1 MKKMVLLAA
10 LVALAALMLA
20 AAPALADDHDRNR
33 GDHDRNHD
41 NHDNRNH
48 DNHDNHDFGDFLD
61 EFCEDLDGNLICDL
75 DEFCEDFDGDFFCD
89 DEEDEDN
96 LFDGFGDGL
105 FQTSDQQAESG
116 DVDPSFLVTGGGAN
130 SNQCVGAQGVAN
142 AGNAQIELNILN
154 VGGEIDDFELE
165 DLESSLIVDPTNTT
179 TCDQQVNQ
187 SATAYGGG
195 GGGYYYY

>member
-41 NHDNRNH
+41 NHDNR
-48 DNHDNHDFGDFLD
+48 DFGDFLD

-89 DEEDEDN
+89 DEEDEEN

-116 DVDPSFLVTGGGAN
+116 DVDQSFLVTGGGAN
-130 SNQCVGAQGVAN
+130 SKQCVGVQGVAN
-142 AGNAQIELNILN
+142 TGNAQIELNILN

-165 DLESSLIVDPTNTT
+165 DLESSLTVDPTNTT

-195 GGGYYYY
+195 GGGYY

>member
-20 AAPALADDHDRNR
+20 AAPALADDHDGNR

-48 DNHDNHDFGDFLD
+48 DNHDNHDNRDNRDFGDFLD
-61 EFCEDLDGNLICDL
+61 EFCEDFDGNLICDF

-89 DEEDEDN
+89 DEEEEEN

-105 FQTSDQQAESG
+105 IQTSDQQAESG
-116 DVDPSFLVTGGGAN
+116 DVDQSFLVTGGGAN
-130 SNQCVGAQGVAN
+130 SNQCAGVQGVAN
-142 AGNAQIELNILN
+142 TGNAQIELNILN
-154 VGGEIDDFELE
+154 LGGEIDDFELE
-165 DLESSLIVDPTNTT
+165 DLE
-179 TCDQQVNQ
+179 
-187 SATAYGGG
+187 
-195 GGGYYYY
+195 

>member
-20 AAPALADDHDRNR
+20 AAPALADDHA
-33 GDHDRNHD
+33 
-41 NHDNRNH
+41 RNH
-48 DNHDNHDFGDFLD
+48 DNHDNHDNRDLGDFLDEFCEDSDGDFICDFD

-96 LFDGFGDGL
+96 LFDGFGNGL

-116 DVDPSFLVTGGGAN
+116 DVDQSFLVTGGGAN
-130 SNQCVGAQGVAN
+130 SNQCVGVQGVAN
-142 AGNAQIELNILN
+142 TGNAQIELNILN
-154 VGGEIDDFELE
+154 VGGGDRRLRVRRLREL
-165 DLESSLIVDPTNTT
+165 THR
-179 TCDQQVNQ
+179 
-187 SATAYGGG
+187 
-195 GGGYYYY
+195 

>member
-20 AAPALADDHDRNR
+20 AAPALADDHDGNR

-48 DNHDNHDFGDFLD
+48 DNRDFGDFLD
-61 EFCEDLDGNLICDL
+61 EFCEDSDGDLICDF

-116 DVDPSFLVTGGGAN
+116 DVDQSFLVTGGGAN
-130 SNQCVGAQGVAN
+130 SNQCVGVQGVAN
-142 AGNAQIELNILN
+142 TGNAQIELNILN
-154 VGGEIDDFELE
+154 VGGR
-165 DLESSLIVDPTNTT
+165 STT
-179 TCDQQVNQ
+179 
-187 SATAYGGG
+187 
-195 GGGYYYY
+195 

>member
-48 DNHDNHDFGDFLD
+48 DNHDNRDFGDFLD
-61 EFCEDLDGNLICDL
+61 EFCEDSDGDLICDL

-116 DVDPSFLVTGGGAN
+116 DVDQSFLVTGGGAN

-142 AGNAQIELNILN
+142 TGNAQIELNILN

-165 DLESSLIVDPTNTT
+165 DLESSLTVDPTNTT

-195 GGGYYYY
+195 GGGYYY

>member
-20 AAPALADDHDRNR
+20 TAPALADDHHRNR
-33 GDHDRNHD
+33 GDHDCNHA
-41 NHDNRNH
+41 NHANRVYR
-48 DNHDNHDFGDFLD
+48 DTCDFD

-105 FQTSDQQAESG
+105 FQ
-116 DVDPSFLVTGGGAN
+116 
-130 SNQCVGAQGVAN
+130 
-142 AGNAQIELNILN
+142 
-154 VGGEIDDFELE
+154 
-165 DLESSLIVDPTNTT
+165 
-179 TCDQQVNQ
+179 
-187 SATAYGGG
+187 
-195 GGGYYYY
+195 